1 MHCAVPLSGLD
12 LLCANWSD
20 CGLLPPKIDLARNLR
35 RAESPLWDVLWCS
48 RWRTHAT
55 RWAMAAIG
63 WAISSLDTLYPV
75 GYSLYNCCVSIQ
87 GLRSSEAAFEGQLRH
102 SAAQRLS
109 QFKGSS
115 KCSLVFPVFAG
126 LTATILRGLTYPK
139 IICAPKG
146 ERQRKHGDS
155 QINHTDN
162 TLKITIIIINIK
174 TNKQPSHNTE
184 IYKRH

>member
-63 WAISSLDTLYPV
+63 WANQLPGHPIPSRLQLIQLLCLNSGSAFFGGRIWRPITSQRRTKAVP
-75 GYSLYNCCVSIQ
+75 IQ
-87 GLRSSEAAFEGQLRH
+87 GLLQMQPCFPSFWRINRYYPSWPHISQDYLRT
-102 SAAQRLS
+102 QRRKTEKTWRLS
-109 QFKGSS
+109 
-115 KCSLVFPVFAG
+115 
-126 LTATILRGLTYPK
+126 
-139 IICAPKG
+139 
-146 ERQRKHGDS
+146 
-155 QINHTDN
+155 N
-162 TLKITIIIINIK
+162 
-174 TNKQPSHNTE
+174 
-184 IYKRH
+184 